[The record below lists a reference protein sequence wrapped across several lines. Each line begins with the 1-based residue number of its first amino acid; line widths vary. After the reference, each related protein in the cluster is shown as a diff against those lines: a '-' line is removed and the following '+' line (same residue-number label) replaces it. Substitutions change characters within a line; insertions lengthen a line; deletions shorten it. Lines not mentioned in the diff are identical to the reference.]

1 MRNWLRA
8 GVWAAL
14 CATTS
19 LAVADEPP
27 AAESPSAPAS
37 AGDDEVLLKNGGVVR
52 GTIVSMD
59 PGQEVAV
66 LVAGA
71 EQPRVIPWGEVA
83 NVERGKY
90 AAGAE
95 PPPPETP
102 GYGETPGGYAAPVEP
117 APPPEPPPAQL
128 GQPGVVRLHIETDD
142 PDVRLIEE
150 VSTTHGY
157 VSGYGFAMTELR
169 EACAPPCDQIIDG
182 RRGQSFYFDGDGV
195 VTTDAFTL
203 SGFSGN
209 MTAHVDPGSR
219 GLQIGG
225 VIMLPLGAMVMLAG
239 PIMIVLANVERTE
252 YNYGYGEEDTQEII
266 FPEGNLVG
274 GIMLG
279 AGAGLLT
286 GAIVMLVAGGSS
298 YELVQGAPAGQTA
311 TKEREPR
318 WWLGEF

>member
-1 MRNWLRA
+1 MSNWLRT

-14 CATTS
+14 CATTG

-27 AAESPSAPAS
+27 AAEPPSASVS

-59 PGQEVAV
+59 PGQEVSI

-90 AAGAE
+90 AAGGDE

-102 GYGETPGGYAAPVEP
+102 GYAAPVEP
-117 APPPEPPPAQL
+117 AAPPAAPPAKL

-169 EACAPPCDQIIDG
+169 EACAPPCNQVIDG
-182 RRGQSFYFDGDGV
+182 RRGQSFYFGGQGV
-195 VTTDAFTL
+195 VETDTFVL
-203 SGFSGN
+203 SGYSGDV
-209 MTAHVDPGSR
+209 TAHVDPGSR

-225 VIMLPLGAMVMLAG
+225 VIMLPLGAMVMIAG
-239 PIMIVLANVERTE
+239 PIMIVLANVEE
-252 YNYGYGEEDTQEII
+252 QQYSWEEDEPQEVI

-286 GAIVMLVAGGSS
+286 GAIIMLVAGGSS

-311 TKEREPR
+311 AKEREPR